1 MTPSIEQA
9 VSDMVDELFE
19 RAAALTSDPYI
30 REAVAK
36 IIVRQTVHRSVEVM
50 DLNVHD
56 LADHL
61 DTMRDVIKD
70 RNYGKTPD

>member
-1 MTPSIEQA
+1 MSPSIETA
-9 VSDMVDELFE
+9 VANMVDELFE

-36 IIVRQTVHRSVEVM
+36 IVVRQTVHRSVEVM
-50 DLNVHD
+50 GISVFD

-61 DTMRDVIKD
+61 DTMAEVIKD
-70 RNYGKTPD
+70 PHYGKPEA